1 VQAQNYEH
9 PAGTELRHDKHPAG
23 IFNDYQIRLDTGAG
37 TMISERDH
45 DEFVKK
51 FMDVEE
57 DRSQPKSKP
66 PRCRNSKRR

>member
-1 VQAQNYEH
+1 
-9 PAGTELRHDKHPAG
+9 
-23 IFNDYQIRLDTGAG
+23 
-37 TMISERDH
+37 MISERDH